1 MSTPFEARYVAVND
15 TFLRWFG
22 LERDQVVG
30 KTCLETGPTMDPV
43 DAWALSERVAR
54 RETAPYELFATA
66 PDKTRYWVSIWMTFV
81 EIGGQPLVVSY
92 IQDCSDRK
100 KTEEALRHAV
110 RMEAVDRL
118 AGCLAHDFGNAIQA
132 VLGHTQC
139 ALATLPRHARERRH
153 LEGVLRSA
161 RNATALTQQL
171 RTFSRLETE
180 QPTTVL
186 NAQELVS
193 GLSDMLRLLP
203 ASITVETELGDE
215 PIAVRGNRDALELAL
230 TNLVLNARDAMPDGG
245 NLRISTRHT
254 VLRGPQAEALSLPA
268 GPYLCLE
275 VKDTG
280 EGMDEATRQR
290 VFEPFFTTKPAG
302 RGTGLGLS
310 TVSEVVTK
318 LGGHI
323 GVTSAPAQ
331 GATFTVHLPISP
343 EPAEPDHRSPVLP
356 LPRGSE
362 TVMLVEDA
370 DEVRDFAHYVL
381 TSCGYQVVTARDP
394 REALSKGVADVDLL
408 VCDVMLPQMPGPV
421 LAQRLLEARPQLK
434 TIFMSAYPGDALNGS
449 SKVTP
454 SHTLLSKPFSVSSLA
469 QRVRSVLDS
478 AA

>member
-1 MSTPFEARYVAVND
+1 
-15 TFLRWFG
+15 
-22 LERDQVVG
+22 
-30 KTCLETGPTMDPV
+30 MDPV

-100 KTEEALRHAV
+100 KTEETLRHAV

-118 AGCLAHDFGNAIQA
+118 AGCLAHEFGNAIQA

-139 ALATLPRHARERRH
+139 ALATLPIYARERKH

-171 RTFSRLETE
+171 RTFSRLETD

-186 NAQELVS
+186 NAQDLVA

-203 ASITVETELGDE
+203 ASITVETDVGDE
-215 PIAVRGNRDALELAL
+215 PIPVRGNRDALELAL
-230 TNLVLNARDAMPDGG
+230 TNLILNARDAMPDGG
-245 NLRISTRHT
+245 TLQISTRHT
-254 VLRGPQAEALSLPA
+254 VLRGAQAEALSLAA

-275 VKDTG
+275 VRDTG

-310 TVSEVVTK
+310 TVAEVVAK

-331 GATFTVHLPISP
+331 GATFTLHLPISP
-343 EPAEPDHRSPVLP
+343 EPSEADHRSPVVP

-370 DEVRDFAHYVL
+370 DEVREFAHYVL

-421 LAQRLLEARPQLK
+421 LAQRLIEARPQLK

-449 SKVTP
+449 SKVMP
-454 SHTLLSKPFSVSSLA
+454 SHTLLSKPFSVSTLA

-478 AA
+478 TEPLAV